1 MAQTSAVY
9 TKCAHRWYV
18 IGVTVLFFQR
28 TCTRVSAAHPPQ
40 SQGTMK
46 DEVSQHFEPMAT
58 IVGGTSGRHEGTF
71 PRMLSL
77 ASMACNVT
85 RLPQLSSTFGR
96 LVVIAQVV
104 GPFPF
109 PFRTLHQRSVARSSD
124 RVGVQGGPDFRT
136 LVLERLRL
144 PLQIVEADCECGAV
158 LQGHHRAA
166 SPSPGR

>member
-1 MAQTSAVY
+1 MRVLKSSGVAICGTNECCLYKMCTSMVR
-9 TKCAHRWYV
+9 HWSDRF
-18 IGVTVLFFQR
+18 VLSTYLHVCISSTSSSKPR
-28 TCTRVSAAHPPQ
+28 HNEGRGLAT
-40 SQGTMK
+40 
-46 DEVSQHFEPMAT
+46 FEPMAT

-96 LVVIAQVV
+96 LAVIAQVQ

-109 PFRTLHQRSVARSSD
+109 PFRTFKVVPKHF
-124 RVGVQGGPDFRT
+124 GT

-158 LQGHHRAA
+158 LQCRHRAA
-166 SPSPGR
+166 CPSPGG